1 MFKNKKILIT
11 GGTGSFGVKMAQK
24 LLSGDVG
31 EVIVFS
37 RDETKQF
44 LMRQQLTDKRLRF
57 YIGDVRDQSSLRC
70 ACQGVDYLFHAAA
83 LKQVPSCELFPM
95 EALKTNILGSQNVID
110 SVLNSSIKKA
120 IFLST
125 DKAVYPINA
134 MGMSKAL
141 MERLVSASAEEGDK
155 KGKVLATVRYGN
167 VMCSRGSVIP
177 LFVDQIKKEKP
188 VTVTNGSMTRFLL
201 SLDDAIDLVFKAF
214 VSAKPADLLIKKAP
228 ACSINELVTILHQIL
243 KKPLNVENI
252 GIRHGEKIH
261 ETLATFH
268 ELDTAE
274 DMGGYYR
281 IPSSSLMNDVEKYL
295 KDGTKMSSTADYSSD
310 KTQLLTGVK
319 LKTFLQNATEFR
331 SMIERG

>member
-1 MFKNKKILIT
+1 
-11 GGTGSFGVKMAQK
+11 
-24 LLSGDVG
+24 
-31 EVIVFS
+31 
-37 RDETKQF
+37 
-44 LMRQQLTDKRLRF
+44 
-57 YIGDVRDQSSLRC
+57 
-70 ACQGVDYLFHAAA
+70 
-83 LKQVPSCELFPM
+83 
-95 EALKTNILGSQNVID
+95 
-110 SVLNSSIKKA
+110 
-120 IFLST
+120 
-125 DKAVYPINA
+125 
-134 MGMSKAL
+134 MSKAL
-141 MERLVSASAEEGDK
+141 MERLVSASAEEGDT

-268 ELDTAE
+268 ELDTAQ

-281 IPSSSLMNDVEKYL
+281 IPSISLMNDVEKYL
-295 KDGTKMSSTADYSSD
+295 KDGTKMSNTADYSSD
-310 KTQLLTGVK
+310 KTQLLTGVN
-319 LKTFLQNATEFR
+319 LKTFLQNANEFR
-331 SMIERG
+331 SMIERV

>member
-44 LMRQQLTDKRLRF
+44 FMRQQLTDKRLRF

-141 MERLVSASAEEGDK
+141 MERLVSASAEEGDT

-268 ELDTAE
+268 ELDTAQ

-281 IPSSSLMNDVEKYL
+281 IPSISLMNDVEKYL
-295 KDGTKMSSTADYSSD
+295 KDGTKMSNTADYSSD
-310 KTQLLTGVK
+310 KTQLLTGVN
-319 LKTFLQNATEFR
+319 LKTFLQNANEFR
-331 SMIERG
+331 SMIERV